1 MRLGV
6 VGEKS
11 LIMATI
17 IEFCTPRNFR
27 GHPVRVPSQR
37 CGKVLPFRVSQTEN
51 TLAPVP
57 PLPMPRI
64 MFASETEQ
72 ARLLPKE
79 IIFQQPEI
87 SNCSP

>member
-1 MRLGV
+1 
-6 VGEKS
+6 
-11 LIMATI
+11 MATI
-17 IEFCTPRNFR
+17 IEFYIPRNFR
-27 GHPVRVPSQR
+27 GHRGRVPSHR
-37 CGKVLPFRVSQTEN
+37 SGNVLPFRASQIEN
-51 TLAPVP
+51 TLTPVP

-72 ARLLPKE
+72 GRLLPKE